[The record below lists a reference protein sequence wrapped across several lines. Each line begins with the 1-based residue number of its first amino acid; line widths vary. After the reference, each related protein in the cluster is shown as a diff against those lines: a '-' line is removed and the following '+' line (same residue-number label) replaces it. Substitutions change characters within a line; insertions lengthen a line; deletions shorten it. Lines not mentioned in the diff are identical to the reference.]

1 MLVHEWWGERVKA
14 AAGDLRRRWAGLARD
29 QLGHDYIPL
38 MLGQESAAA
47 KQGTRRSLPESL

>member
-1 MLVHEWWGERVKA
+1 MKA
-14 AAGDLRRRWAGLARD
+14 AAGDLRRRWAGLAQD

-47 KQGTRRSLPESL
+47 KQGTRRSLLEPL

>member
-1 MLVHEWWGERVKA
+1 MAHEWWDERVKA
-14 AAGDLRRRWAGLARD
+14 AAGDLRRRWAGLAWY

-47 KQGTRRSLPESL
+47 KQGTRRSLPELL